1 VAAASGT
8 FSHFVSAALRY
19 SWRVLLPGYAGS
31 AIGLA
36 FSLAPL
42 ALVHPAGPVVWVL
55 TAAAALFLVYFGRT
69 VCRQL
74 THIEQDEIGI
84 RARGPLG
91 AAIRWEDLRSL
102 RLDYYSTRKDSEER
116 TMQGGWMQLRLRDA
130 RRTIRI
136 DSELDRFVDLV
147 RTAVIEAR
155 RRGIDL
161 DEPTRA
167 NLDVLGLAE

>member
-1 VAAASGT
+1 
-8 FSHFVSAALRY
+8 VSPPLHY
-19 SWRVLLPGYAGS
+19 SWRALLPGYAGS

-42 ALVHPAGPVVWVL
+42 ALVHPAGPVAWVL
-55 TAAAALFLVYFGRT
+55 AAAAALFLVYFGRT

-74 THIEQDEIGI
+74 AYFELDQTGI
-84 RARGPLG
+84 RVRGPLG
-91 AAIRWEDLRSL
+91 AAIRWADLRAL
-102 RLDYYSTRKDSEER
+102 RLDYYSTRRDRE
-116 TMQGGWMQLRLRDA
+116 GGWMQLRLRDTQ
-130 RRTIRI
+130 RTIRI
-136 DSELDRFVDLV
+136 DSELEGFVELV
-147 RTAVIEAR
+147 RVVVLEAR

>member
-1 VAAASGT
+1 
-8 FSHFVSAALRY
+8 VSAALRY
-19 SWRVLLPGYAGS
+19 SWRALLPGYAGS

-74 THIEQDEIGI
+74 THIELDEFGI

-102 RLDYYSTRKDSEER
+102 RLDYYSTRRDRE
-116 TMQGGWMQLRLRDA
+116 GGWMQLRLRDA
-130 RRTIRI
+130 GRTIRI
-136 DSELDRFVDLV
+136 DSELDGFVELV
-147 RTAVIEAR
+147 RAAVLQAR
-155 RRGIDL
+155 RRGVDL
-161 DEPTRA
+161 DEPTRV
-167 NLDVLGLAE
+167 NLGVLGLAE